1 MFFWMLI
8 PLQCDDAL
16 FPVENWHKLHAQQQR
31 FTQQVDFL
39 SAQPGPAI
47 CESILRCYYS
57 GKPYLVDPFNSAS
70 LIHSGKLD
78 ENVLVSTIR
87 AHDFAAIQFN
97 KPPLADGLPNAPNE
111 RFTPRPCGQVA
122 ATGRG
127 TISPYGPESDSAGFA
142 GAGLRRLAL
151 L

>member
-1 MFFWMLI
+1 
-8 PLQCDDAL
+8 
-16 FPVENWHKLHAQQQR
+16 
-31 FTQQVDFL
+31 VDFL

-78 ENVLVSTIR
+78 ENVLVSAIR

-97 KPPLADGLPNAPNE
+97 KPPLASALPDAPPE
-111 RFTPRPCGQVA
+111 RFTPAVLRAVQQNYTPALQQSDC
-122 ATGRG
+122 
-127 TISPYGPESDSAGFA
+127 TIYIPKPVPSK
-142 GAGLRRLAL
+142 
-151 L
+151 

>member
-39 SAQPGPAI
+39 RAQPGPAI

-111 RFTPRPCGQVA
+111 RFTPAVLQAVKQNYTPAFQQSDC
-122 ATGRG
+122 
-127 TISPYGPESDSAGFA
+127 TIYIPKLDPAGK
-142 GAGLRRLAL
+142 
-151 L
+151 